1 MQNRVTYKGSSWT
14 RVAGCGLIAAA
25 LVACGAEGEEGRRT
39 GVGSGG
45 SGSNGQNGGGN
56 GATGNGAL
64 PPPPPGGKS
73 NDPRDL
79 PVREKV
85 CDGAGNCTCLR
96 LALLGTLESAADD
109 TDTQPFVDWLN
120 NNSDGTATVT
130 MVTTKPTLDE
140 AWLAQ
145 YDILLLANV
154 RNWVFS
160 DAEKA
165 AVENWVR
172 TTGGG
177 IVTLTG
183 FVSDAGEEV
192 ASSQLISFAGFQY
205 TSTWTAPETGQTTPL
220 YYGDDRTTNRK
231 ECLSRANLPAGA
243 TDPIITTSVP
253 IIPQT
258 DTLETIT
265 FEVDFVGAFIGW
277 GVNGPAGSTVI
288 ATDPVSGQNMAVA
301 HEVDGTGRIFAWG
314 DEWIIFRNQWEA
326 RGTPHNQNQDQ
337 YNICYEMPNGEHG
350 GFFHSVQTLYQTKQ
364 FWYNIINWV
373 APPNECNFVVE
384 DPDVIIR

>member
-1 MQNRVTYKGSSWT
+1 MQNRATLKGSSWM
-14 RVAGCGLIAAA
+14 RAVVCGLIAAA
-25 LVACGAEGEEGRRT
+25 FVACGAGDDEGRRVN
-39 GVGSGG
+39 GSQGSGA
-45 SGSNGQNGGGN
+45 SGNGGDG
-56 GATGNGAL
+56 GPGPG
-64 PPPPPGGKS
+64 PGVVPPPGGKTD
-73 NDPRDL
+73 DPRNL

-85 CDGAGNCTCLR
+85 CDEAGNCTCLR

-154 RNWVFS
+154 RNWAFS

-183 FVSDAGEEV
+183 FVSDSGEEV

-205 TSTWTAPETGQTTPL
+205 SSTWTAENGQDTPVF
-220 YYGDDRTTNRK
+220 YGDDLSTNRK
-231 ECLSRANLPAGA
+231 QCLSRSGLPAGS
-243 TDPIITTSVP
+243 DPIVTTSVP

-265 FEVDFVGAFIGW
+265 FAVNYVGAFIGW

-288 ATDPVSGQNMAVA
+288 ATDPMSGQNMAVA
-301 HEVDGTGRIFAWG
+301 HEVDGTGRIFAFG
-314 DEWIIFRNQWEA
+314 DEWIIFRNQWEE
-326 RGTPHNQNQDQ
+326 RGTPHDQNQNEH
-337 YNICYEMPNGEHG
+337 NICYEMPNGEHN

-373 APPNECNFVVE
+373 APPNECNFVVD